1 MTILHFAI
9 SAGLA
14 YPVLSLMEYIIHRHL
29 MHKNASAKFLQN
41 SYLADTFRNHAII
54 HHGRCYAI
62 FDEEKSSCAEIDI
75 RVKPLTML
83 TVMALPCLSIFFLD
97 PIASLVLF
105 AGGIINGTLWS
116 EIHDEMHRPTGA
128 WFCNIR
134 AYRYLKRRHYL
145 HHRHPNTNFNTL
157 FPMWDW
163 VFGTTSVETDDD
175 RLEMDS
181 ATWRVRSA
189 TRPNRSSQAHPQAS

>member
-1 MTILHFAI
+1 MTTW
-9 SAGLA
+9 
-14 YPVLSLMEYIIHRHL
+14 PTR
-29 MHKNASAKFLQN
+29 
-41 SYLADTFRNHAII
+41 FRNHAII

-62 FDEEKSSCAEIDI
+62 FNEEKSDCPEIDV

-83 TVMALPCLSIFFLD
+83 TVIVPPCLLILFID

-116 EIHDEMHRPTGA
+116 EIHDEMHRPKGA
-128 WFCNIR
+128 WFCDLR

-145 HHRHPNTNFNTL
+145 HHRHPGTNFNTL

-163 VFGTTSVETDDD
+163 ILGTTSVETDDD
-175 RLEMDS
+175 RSEMDS
-181 ATWRVRSA
+181 ATWRVREA
-189 TRPNRSSQAHPQAS
+189 SSQAHPQDT